1 MIKVGGVIRRELADL
16 PILLLKTKA
25 YPVGRG
31 EVGAVGLGEE
41 VRE

>member
-1 MIKVGGVIRRELADL
+1 MRKIGGVIRREAADL
-16 PILLLKTKA
+16 LILLLRIKA
-25 YPVGRG
+25 HPVGRG